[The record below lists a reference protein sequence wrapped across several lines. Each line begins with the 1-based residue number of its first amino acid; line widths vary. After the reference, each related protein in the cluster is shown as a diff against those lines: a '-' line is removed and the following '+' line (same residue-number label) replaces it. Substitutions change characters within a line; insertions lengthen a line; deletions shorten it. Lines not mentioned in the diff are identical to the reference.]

1 MGVPTTLT
9 KKRIKTNGYPEG
21 CCEAG
26 QEGRCEEGRA
36 EESVLREDGVL
47 REEGPCE
54 EGGREEGS
62 CEEGGREEGSCEEGE
77 EVSGRGICRMGRAGS
92 QSRRALF
99 FLLCAS

>member
-9 KKRIKTNGYPEG
+9 KKRIKTNGYQEG

-62 CEEGGREEGSCEEGE
+62 CEEGE
-77 EVSGRGICRMGRAGS
+77 EVSGRGIMPHGA
-92 QSRRALF
+92 RRFSKPARSFLF
-99 FLLCAS
+99 FLRRAS

>member
-9 KKRIKTNGYPEG
+9 KKRIKTNGYQEG

-47 REEGPCE
+47 
-54 EGGREEGS
+54 REEGS